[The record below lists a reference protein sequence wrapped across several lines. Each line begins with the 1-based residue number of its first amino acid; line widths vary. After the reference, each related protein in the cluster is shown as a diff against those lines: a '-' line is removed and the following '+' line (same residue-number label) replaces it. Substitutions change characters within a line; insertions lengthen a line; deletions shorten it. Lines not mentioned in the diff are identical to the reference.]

1 MTDSLFFGLC
11 ICFIGVIFYFIS
23 TRAEKK
29 KTPMWF
35 VTGGFINPDTIT
47 DVKEFNRENATMW
60 RNYSVMYFAAG
71 LIYFFDTKTAVVIL
85 LLACT
90 VGLGWLFWKHS
101 KIMAKYKCVAPK
113 KVAKGN
119 KKKK

>member
-1 MTDSLFFGLC
+1 
-11 ICFIGVIFYFIS
+11 
-23 TRAEKK
+23 
-29 KTPMWF
+29 
-35 VTGGFINPDTIT
+35 
-47 DVKEFNRENATMW
+47 MW

-90 VGLGWLFWKHS
+90 VGLCWLFWKRR
-101 KIMAKYKCVAPK
+101 KIVAKYKCVAPK
-113 KVAKGN
+113 KVSKGN